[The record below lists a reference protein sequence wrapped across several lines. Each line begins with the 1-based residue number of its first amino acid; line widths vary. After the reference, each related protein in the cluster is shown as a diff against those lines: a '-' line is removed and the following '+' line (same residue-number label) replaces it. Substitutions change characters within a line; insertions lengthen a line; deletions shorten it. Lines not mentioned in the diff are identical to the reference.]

1 MLSERGGG
9 RLSNER
15 GVGPLAATVL
25 VAGNMIGSGVFMLPA
40 SLAATGS
47 STIMSWIITSAGAL
61 ALAGVFAALATIR
74 PTQDAIVDYPARGL
88 HPFFGFANWWL
99 YLLACW
105 IGVPAV
111 ALAATG
117 YLAYFLPAL
126 AEPVA
131 GAWTTVAIV
140 WLLTLANIFGAKL
153 ITRLSGLTLL
163 IGLAPIVVATV
174 LGLLAFD
181 DATFAA
187 GWNVSGKPLSVA
199 VGQSLAPIFWA
210 FLGIESASFAAAV
223 VRDPEKNVARASLGG
238 VALAA
243 VIYIAASVA
252 LLGSIP
258 TDVLAKSTAPFADAI
273 ALLWGPTAASVIAV
287 CALLKTLGTVGGWM
301 LVTAEVSRSGAAAGY
316 LPNLLSQG
324 DATRAPVRDLLLAAI
339 LMSGVLLASV
349 SPTLGKQF
357 GVLINITVNFSMVA
371 YALCSLALVRI
382 AQAVEDGARRWMLRV
397 LGLGAAAFSV
407 AVIVLSDPSMLPP
420 TLWVIAATGPLY
432 GLVLLARRGKKSA
445 S

>member
-1 MLSERGGG
+1 
-9 RLSNER
+9 
-15 GVGPLAATVL
+15 VL

-47 STIMSWIITSAGAL
+47 LTLISWLITASGAM

-74 PTQDAIVDYPARGL
+74 PTQDAIVDYPATGL

-99 YLLACW
+99 YLLSCW

-126 AEPVA
+126 AQPLN
-131 GAWTTVAIV
+131 GAWTTIAIV
-140 WLLTLANIFGAKL
+140 WLLTVANIFGAKL
-153 ITRLSGLTLL
+153 VTRLGGLTLL
-163 IGLAPIVVATV
+163 VGLAPIVVATG

-181 DATFAA
+181 GDVFTA
-187 GWNVSGKPLSVA
+187 GWNVSGKPLNVA
-199 VGQSLAPIFWA
+199 IGQSLAPVFWA
-210 FLGIESASFAAAV
+210 FLGVESASFAAAV
-223 VRDPEKNVARASLGG
+223 VRHPERNVARASLGG

-243 VIYIAASVA
+243 AVYIIASVA

-258 TDVLAKSTAPFADAI
+258 NETLAKSTAPFADAI
-273 ALLWGPTAASVIAV
+273 RILWGPAAAGVIAV

-301 LVTAEVSRSGAAAGY
+301 LVTAEGSRSGASAGY
-316 LPNLLSQG
+316 LPRFLSHG
-324 DATRAPVRDLLLAAI
+324 DAARAPVRDLLLAAI

-357 GVLINITVNFSMVA
+357 GVLINVTVNFSMVT
-371 YALCSLALVRI
+371 YALCSLALIRI
-382 AQAVEDGARRWMLRV
+382 AGAVDDAGRRLLLRL
-397 LGLGAAAFSV
+397 LGLGGATFSI
-407 AVIVLSDPSMLPP
+407 AVLLLSDPAMLPP
-420 TLWVIAATGPLY
+420 TLWVIAATVPLY
-432 GLVLLARRGKKSA
+432 GLVLLARRGRR
-445 S
+445 

>member
-1 MLSERGGG
+1 
-9 RLSNER
+9 LSNER

-47 STIMSWIITSAGAL
+47 STVLSWLITSAGAL

-74 PTQDAIVDYPARGL
+74 PTPDAIVDYPARGL

-117 YLAYFLPAL
+117 YLAYFLPA
-126 AEPVA
+126 VA
-131 GAWTTVAIV
+131 GPLPGAWTTIGII
-140 WLLTLANIFGAKL
+140 WLLTVANIFGAKL
-153 ITRLSGLTLL
+153 VTRLSGLTLL

-181 DATFAA
+181 SEIFAA

-199 VGQSLAPIFWA
+199 VGQSLAPVFWA

-223 VRDPEKNVARASLGG
+223 VRDPERNVARASLGG

-243 VIYIAASVA
+243 VIYIGASVA

-258 TDVLAKSTAPFADAI
+258 TETLAKSTAPFADAI
-273 ALLWGPTAASVIAV
+273 RILWGPAAASVIAV

-301 LVTAEVSRSGAAAGY
+301 LVTAEGSRSGAAAGY
-316 LPNLLSQG
+316 LPRILSQG
-324 DATRAPVRDLLLAAI
+324 DATRAPVRDLMLAAV

-371 YALCSLALVRI
+371 YTLCSLALIRI
-382 AQAVEDGARRWMLRV
+382 ARDISDPGRRRLLQL
-397 LGLGAAAFSV
+397 LGLAGATF
-407 AVIVLSDPSMLPP
+407 AVTVLALSDPSMLPP
-420 TLWVIAATGPLY
+420 TLWAVAATVPLY
-432 GLVLLARRGKKSA
+432 GLVLLARRGAGRGQVKVSQGT

>member
-1 MLSERGGG
+1 M
-9 RLSNER
+9 SNER

-47 STIMSWIITSAGAL
+47 STILSWLITSAGAL
-61 ALAGVFAALATIR
+61 ALAGVFAALATMR
-74 PTQDAIVDYPARGL
+74 PTPDAIVDYPARGL

-126 AEPVA
+126 AQPVA
-131 GAWTTVAIV
+131 GAWTTIAIV
-140 WLLTLANIFGAKL
+140 WLLTVANIFGAKL
-153 ITRLSGLTLL
+153 VTRLSGLTLV

-181 DATFAA
+181 GEIFAA
-187 GWNVSGKPLSVA
+187 GWNVSGRPLSVA
-199 VGQSLAPIFWA
+199 VGQSLAPVFWA

-258 TDVLAKSTAPFADAI
+258 AETLAKSTAPFAEAI
-273 ALLWGPTAASVIAV
+273 HILWGPAAAGVIAV
-287 CALLKTLGTVGGWM
+287 CALLKTLGAVGGWM
-301 LVTAEVSRSGAAAGY
+301 LVTAEGSRSGAAAGY
-316 LPNLLSQG
+316 LPRILSQG
-324 DATRAPVRDLLLAAI
+324 DATRAPVRDLLLAAV

-357 GVLINITVNFSMVA
+357 GVLINVTVNFSMVT

-382 AQAVEDGARRWMLRV
+382 ARDVGDSGRRWLLQL
-397 LGLGAAAFSV
+397 LGLIGAAF
-407 AVIVLSDPSMLPP
+407 AVTVLALSDPSMLPP
-420 TLWVIAATGPLY
+420 TLWVIAATVPLY
-432 GLVLLARRGKKSA
+432 GLVLLARRGKR
-445 S
+445 

>member
-1 MLSERGGG
+1 M
-9 RLSNER
+9 SNER

-47 STIMSWIITSAGAL
+47 STIISWLITSAGAL
-61 ALAGVFAALATIR
+61 ALAGVFAALATLR
-74 PTQDAIVDYPARGL
+74 PTPDAIVDYPARGL

-117 YLAYFLPAL
+117 YLAYFVPAL
-126 AEPVA
+126 AQPVA
-131 GAWTTVAIV
+131 AAWTTIAII
-140 WLLTLANIFGAKL
+140 WLLTVANIFGAKL
-153 ITRLSGLTLL
+153 VTRLGGLTLV

-181 DATFAA
+181 GDIFEA
-187 GWNVSGKPLSVA
+187 GWNVSGKPLTVA
-199 VGQSLAPIFWA
+199 VGQSLAPVFWA

-258 TDVLAKSTAPFADAI
+258 TETLAKSTAPFADAI
-273 ALLWGPTAASVIAV
+273 RILWGPAAASVIAI

-301 LVTAEVSRSGAAAGY
+301 LVTAEGSRSGAAAGY
-316 LPNLLSQG
+316 LPKILSQG
-324 DATRAPVRDLLLAAI
+324 DATRAPVRDLVLAAA

-357 GVLINITVNFSMVA
+357 GVLINVTVNFSMVT
-371 YALCSLALVRI
+371 YALCSLALIGI
-382 AQAVEDGARRWMLRV
+382 AKDVGDSGKRWLLRG
-397 LGLGAAAFSV
+397 LGLAGAAFSI
-407 AVIVLSDPSMLPP
+407 AVLLLSDPGMLPP
-420 TLWVIAATGPLY
+420 TLWVIAATVPLY
-432 GLVLLARRGKKSA
+432 GVVLLARRGKKSA

>member
-1 MLSERGGG
+1 M
-9 RLSNER
+9 SNER

-47 STIMSWIITSAGAL
+47 STLISWILTSAGAM

-74 PTQDAIVDYPARGL
+74 PTPDAIVDYPARGL

-117 YLAYFLPAL
+117 YLAFFLPGL
-126 AEPVA
+126 AQPLA
-131 GAWTTVAIV
+131 GAWTTVGIIWA
-140 WLLTLANIFGAKL
+140 LTIANIFGAKL
-153 ITRLSGLTLL
+153 VTRLGGLTLL
-163 IGLAPIVVATV
+163 IGLAPIMVATV
-174 LGLLAFD
+174 LGLAAFD
-181 DATFAA
+181 SELFAA

-199 VGQSLAPIFWA
+199 VGQSLAPVFWA
-210 FLGIESASFAAAV
+210 FLGVESASFAAAV
-223 VRDPEKNVARASLGG
+223 VRDPERNVARASLGG
-238 VALAA
+238 VAIAA
-243 VIYIAASVA
+243 VVYIAASVA
-252 LLGSIP
+252 MLGSIP
-258 TDVLAKSTAPFADAI
+258 AEVLAKSTAPFADAI
-273 ALLWGPTAASVIAV
+273 RILWGPAAAGVIAV

-301 LVTAEVSRSGAAAGY
+301 LVTAEGSRSGAAAGY
-316 LPNLLSQG
+316 LPRILSHG
-324 DATRAPVRDLLLAAI
+324 DATRAPVRDLLLAAV

-371 YALCSLALVRI
+371 YALCSLSLVRI
-382 AQAVEDGARRWMLRV
+382 AGEVADTGRRLMLRL
-397 LGLGAAAFSV
+397 LGLSGAAFSL
-407 AVIVLSDPSMLPP
+407 AVLALSDPAMLPP
-420 TLWVIAATGPLY
+420 TLWVIASTVPLY
-432 GLVLLARRGKKSA
+432 GLVLLAKRRRA
-445 S
+445 

>member
-1 MLSERGGG
+1 M
-9 RLSNER
+9 SNER

-47 STIMSWIITSAGAL
+47 STILSWLITSAGAL

-74 PTQDAIVDYPARGL
+74 PTPDAIVDYPARGL

-117 YLAYFLPAL
+117 YLAYFIPAL
-126 AEPVA
+126 AQPVA
-131 GAWTTVAIV
+131 GAWTTIAIV
-140 WLLTLANIFGAKL
+140 WLLTVANIFGAKL
-153 ITRLSGLTLL
+153 VTRLGGLTLV
-163 IGLAPIVVATV
+163 IGLAPIVVATG

-181 DATFAA
+181 GEIFAA
-187 GWNVSGKPLSVA
+187 GWNVSGKPLTVA
-199 VGQSLAPIFWA
+199 VGQSLAPVFWA

-258 TDVLAKSTAPFADAI
+258 TETLAKSTAPFADAI
-273 ALLWGPTAASVIAV
+273 HILWGPAAASVIAI

-301 LVTAEVSRSGAAAGY
+301 LVTAEGSRSGAAAGY
-316 LPNLLSQG
+316 LPRILSQG
-324 DATRAPVRDLLLAAI
+324 DATRAPVRDLVLAAA

-357 GVLINITVNFSMVA
+357 GVLINVTVNFSMVT
-371 YALCSLALVRI
+371 YALCSLALIRI
-382 AQAVEDGARRWMLRV
+382 ARDTPDPGRRRLLQG
-397 LGLGAAAFSV
+397 LGLVGATFALTVLA
-407 AVIVLSDPSMLPP
+407 LSDPSMLPP
-420 TLWVIAATGPLY
+420 TLWVIAATVPMY
-432 GLVLLARRGKKSA
+432 GLVLLARRMKRPGTV
-445 S
+445 

>member
-1 MLSERGGG
+1 M
-9 RLSNER
+9 SNER

-47 STIMSWIITSAGAL
+47 STIISWLITSAGAM

-74 PTQDAIVDYPARGL
+74 PTPDAIVDYPAKGL

-99 YLLACW
+99 YLLANW

-117 YLAYFLPAL
+117 YLAYFFPAL
-126 AEPVA
+126 AQPVA
-131 GAWTTVAIV
+131 GAWTTIALV
-140 WLLTLANIFGAKL
+140 WLLAVANIFGARL
-153 ITRLSGLTLL
+153 VTRLGGLTLL
-163 IGLAPIVVATV
+163 IGLAPIVIATV

-181 DATFAA
+181 SDLFAA

-238 VALAA
+238 VILAA
-243 VIYIAASVA
+243 VIYIGASVA

-258 TDVLAKSTAPFADAI
+258 TGTLARSTAPFADAI
-273 ALLWGPTAASVIAV
+273 RFLWGPAAAGVIAI

-301 LVTAEVSRSGAAAGY
+301 LVTAEASRSGAAAGY
-316 LPNLLSQG
+316 LPRILSQG
-324 DATRAPVRDLLLAAI
+324 DATRAPVRDLILAAT
-339 LMSGVLLASV
+339 LMSAALLASV

-357 GVLINITVNFSMVA
+357 GVLINVTVNFSMVA
-371 YALCSLALVRI
+371 YALCSLALIRI
-382 AQAVEDGARRWMLRV
+382 AQDVGDGGKRWLLRL
-397 LGLGAAAFSV
+397 LGLGGAAFSV
-407 AVIVLSDPSMLPP
+407 TVIALSDPGMLPP
-420 TLWVIAATGPLY
+420 TLWVIAATVPMY
-432 GLVLLARRGKKSA
+432 GLVLLARRVKR
-445 S
+445 